1 MTAIAGRL
9 SQDAAVFAF
18 MKQAMQKRI
27 DEWGVC
33 VGHMPKGKRNK
44 ITDVP
49 GVTVG
54 HCTIEEEPYRTGVTV
69 ILPGAENPF
78 YAKPVAA
85 GFVLNGYGKS
95 LGLVQVEELGVL
107 ETPIALTNTL
117 NVGLVHDALVQL
129 SLERSHAEGRCLTS
143 VNPIVLECNDG
154 KLSDIAGRPVSLAH
168 VRAAMADAREDF
180 QEGSVGAG
188 RGMICHG
195 LKGGIGSA
203 SRVVELDG
211 ERYTVGLLV
220 MANHG
225 HLRDLMIGGAPVGLG
240 IQERMKAES
249 GPERGSVIAVVATD
263 LPVDSR
269 QLGRVLRRAP
279 VGLARLGSH
288 IGHGSG
294 EIMLGFT
301 TRNTMPFEEG
311 PAVCARA
318 VLREDL
324 LDHAF
329 RAVIECC
336 EEATLNAM
344 ICAETTIGYKGDV
357 LYALKDVWKK

>member
-1 MTAIAGRL
+1 
-9 SQDAAVFAF
+9 
-18 MKQAMQKRI
+18 MQKRM
-27 DEWGVC
+27 DAWGVQ
-33 VGHMPKGKRNK
+33 VGYLPKGRRNK

-49 GVTVG
+49 GVAVG
-54 HCTIEEEPYRTGVTV
+54 HCTVEEGPYRTGVTM
-69 ILPGAENPF
+69 ILPGDKNPF
-78 YAKPVAA
+78 FAKPVAA
-85 GFVLNGYGKS
+85 SYVLNGYGKS

-129 SLERSHAEGRCLTS
+129 TLERCQAEGRRVTS

-154 KLSDIAGRPVSLAH
+154 RLSDIAGRPVNLAH
-168 VRAAMADAREDF
+168 VRAAAADAREDF
-180 QEGSVGAG
+180 PEGSVGAG

-211 ERYTVGLLV
+211 EQYTVGLLA
-220 MANHG
+220 MTNHG
-225 HLRDLMIGGAPVGLG
+225 HLRDFMVGGEPVGLA
-240 IQERMKAES
+240 IQERIETES
-249 GPERGSVIAVVATD
+249 APERGSVILVVATD
-263 LPVDSR
+263 LPVDGR
-269 QLGRVLRRAP
+269 QLGRILRRAP

-311 PAVCARA
+311 PAVCGRA

-329 RAVIECC
+329 RAVIECA

-344 ICAETTIGYKGDV
+344 ICAETTTGYKGDII
-357 LYALKDVWKK
+357 YALKDVWRK